1 MPGDGG
7 GAAASVTFGM
17 FGGSRKR
24 DPQQMARV
32 PLFLITIVRRRRRA
46 ALFSFINCIL
56 HSVLLVRAI
65 AFAGAVLGSLCPAFF
80 FFCSLHSVL

>member
-17 FGGSRKR
+17 FGGSRKI

-46 ALFSFINCIL
+46 ALVLFINCIL
-56 HSVLLVRAI
+56 HSVLRGI
-65 AFAGAVLGSLCPAFF
+65 AFAGAVRFWLRFVRLFF